1 MFKPLPMQRIEL
13 SLLKDDAPQ
22 VALLLANCGSFDP
35 EISEIPVEQFPGL
48 PGETYRQRYTEART
62 HLDKVLAHY
71 QIDAPEIV
79 AAPMQTVSPQ
89 QLSETGSW
97 LRSLWEKCSE
107 EQEHLHQLRDE
118 YRHATQLLRVLDQFK
133 DINVD
138 LALLQKRDSL
148 LDVRVGVLPPSEYP
162 AFSEALLWPRIPP
175 SVFPAARSISHIIIA
190 GVGGQSHEIERV
202 LQAASWRTMRSPLN
216 SMAVRKKSIVN

>member
-148 LDVRVGVLPPSEYP
+148 LDVRVGVLPQANIQRFE
-162 AFSEALLWPRIPP
+162 EALALASYTAIRF
-175 SVFPAARSISHIIIA
+175 SSSEEHIHMIIA

-202 LQAASWRTMRSPLN
+202 LQAASWRTIEIPLN